1 MSELLQL
8 HTNMSYSKSELAQ
21 IVVMAEKIEQLLGV
35 SELKNKPENEKTF
48 NHFKSSVVCAK
59 HTMMNVDKFKEEGI
73 IDAFDDLI
81 SASIELNKFAKHE
94 PAITNAPIY
103 QKYGLFLNIWDYTT
117 K

>member
-1 MSELLQL
+1 
-8 HTNMSYSKSELAQ
+8 MSYSKSDLAR

-35 SELKNKPENEKTF
+35 SELKHEPKNEETF
-48 NHFKSSVVCAK
+48 NQFKKSIVYAK

-73 IDAFDDLI
+73 INAFNDLV
-81 SASIELNKFAKHE
+81 AVSIELNEFAKHE

-117 K
+117 E